1 MEANSQ
7 KMQYHPLNDDS
18 LFAPNDLKYVVL

>member
-1 MEANSQ
+1 MEVHTQ
-7 KMQYHPLNDDS
+7 KMGYHPLNDDS